1 MSRGVGKVPPLQL
14 VDFMQKQQNG
24 LGGGLRWTPAANPR
38 AKARHRGS
46 VGNSLQGVH
55 FGVGHVPGGKW
66 HLNSVLEASTHP
78 RPPPRSRPHIAHCW
92 HSLSVHR
99 MDQLNP
105 YSIAEGIRIK
115 EVI

>member
-78 RPPPRSRPHIAHCW
+78 RPPPPVPAPHSTLLALPKRSSNGSTKP
-92 HSLSVHR
+92 L
-99 MDQLNP
+99 L
-105 YSIAEGIRIK
+105 YS
-115 EVI
+115 